1 MNQTDLSPV
10 RITKAHLESVAEI
23 EKLCFSEPWSARAL
37 ELLLDETQAVGF
49 VCACD
54 GVAQAYGGMLI
65 TPFEGQ
71 ITNIAVHPD
80 FRRQGLG
87 GAILEALLKEAAR
100 RNLESVVLEVRASNT
115 AAIALYERYGFTA
128 VGRRKNFYR
137 APTEDALVM
146 LKMLD

>member
-1 MNQTDLSPV
+1 MNQTDLFPV
-10 RITKAHLESVAEI
+10 RITKAHLDSVAEI
-23 EKLCFSEPWSARAL
+23 ERLCFSEPWSARAL

-49 VCACD
+49 VCERD
-54 GVAQAYGGMLI
+54 GTVQAYGGMLI
-65 TPFEGQ
+65 TPFDGQ
-71 ITNIAVHPD
+71 ITNIAVHPNA
-80 FRRQGLG
+80 RRQGLG
-87 GAILEALLKEAAR
+87 GAILLSLLEEAAR
-100 RNLESVVLEVRASNT
+100 RALESVSLEVRISNT